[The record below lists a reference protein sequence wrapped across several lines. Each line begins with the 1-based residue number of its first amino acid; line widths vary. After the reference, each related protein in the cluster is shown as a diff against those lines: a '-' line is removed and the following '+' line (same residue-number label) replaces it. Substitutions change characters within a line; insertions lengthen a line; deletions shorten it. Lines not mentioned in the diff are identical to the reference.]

1 MDYLLKVEYWVYT
14 PLPFELTGVIVHQLC
29 ESGEVVA
36 LVDVEPAVVALMDS
50 VVLYIVLNV
59 SILPHGEWE
68 GTYNQGNAFVK
79 VKATVCVL
87 YILEPLSLSTWNLL
101 W

>member
-59 SILPHGEWE
+59 SILSHGEWE
-68 GTYNQGNAFVK
+68 GTYS
-79 VKATVCVL
+79 KAMHLLRLKQL
-87 YILEPLSLSTWNLL
+87 YVFCIF
-101 W
+101 